1 MSATP
6 PDIAT
11 LYLATIVTID
21 DHGACRPAHQLAP
34 RRGKLGRRRLQ
45 RPRRARARGEVPTGR
60 GVPHHGDAAD
70 GARVLRGVG
79 GRAGGVRA
87 DLRCGRA

>member
-11 LYLATIVTID
+11 LYLVTIVTID

-34 RRGKLGRRRLQ
+34 RRGELGRRRLQ
-45 RPRRARARGEVPTGR
+45 
-60 GVPHHGDAAD
+60 
-70 GARVLRGVG
+70 
-79 GRAGGVRA
+79 
-87 DLRCGRA
+87 